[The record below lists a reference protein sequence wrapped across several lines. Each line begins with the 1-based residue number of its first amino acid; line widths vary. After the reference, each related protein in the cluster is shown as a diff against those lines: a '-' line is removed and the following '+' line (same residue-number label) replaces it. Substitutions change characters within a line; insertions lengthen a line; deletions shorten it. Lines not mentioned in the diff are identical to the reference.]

1 MRLPTKTAMIK
12 AQLTQKLP
20 LYLLTPG
27 TAGGT
32 KDAIALKAID
42 GMQQLSESDLLMLL
56 GFINRL
62 KESR

>member
-1 MRLPTKTAMIK
+1 MIK

-62 KESR
+62 KERR